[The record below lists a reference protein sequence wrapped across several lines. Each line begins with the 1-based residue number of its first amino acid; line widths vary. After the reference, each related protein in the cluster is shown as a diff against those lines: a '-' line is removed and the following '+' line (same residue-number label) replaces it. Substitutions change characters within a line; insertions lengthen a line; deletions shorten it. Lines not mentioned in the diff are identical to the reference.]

1 MEIMELMKLLFA
13 KKAMDG
19 FIALI
24 VSFVFI
30 LFILC
35 REWMRRVRRKNGQIH
50 SKSYGKTDK

>member
-1 MEIMELMKLLFA
+1 MEIMELIKLLFA

-19 FIALI
+19 LIALI
-24 VSFVFI
+24 VSFIFI

-35 REWMRRVRRKNGQIH
+35 REWMRRVRRKNGQIR